1 MIEILVEEI
10 GGTSIANNS
19 VDMNVTG
26 KPKKKKRS
34 QFRRVVTPLR
44 GRECDGLTFVL
55 FVSNLSIACFIL

>member
-26 KPKKKKRS
+26 KPKKKKPRS
-34 QFRRVVTPLR
+34 GKKV
-44 GRECDGLTFVL
+44 
-55 FVSNLSIACFIL
+55 